1 MGFLSW
7 VSKVGHKASDVAHT
21 AVGQIYKASKTVS
34 HNITGASDWLHSK
47 VNSVANT
54 YPEAQ
59 SLVDDFNKIY
69 SPLHSVIHTTNDF
82 IQKDAP
88 VIGNI
93 VDRVAASGLQT
104 IDHLADAA
112 KKAAGVQ
119 RPASFKDTGRFLKEE
134 AQATGE
140 DLIKAAGSG
149 LTTGIRATRAS
160 GDIADIVGKRF
171 VPDQISGR

>member
-7 VSKVGHKASDVAHT
+7 VSKVGHKASDVAHKS
-21 AVGQIYKASKTVS
+21 VGAIYKASKTVS

-59 SLVDDFNKIY
+59 GLVDEFNKIY
-69 SPLHSVIHTTNDF
+69 TPLHSVIHTADDF

-88 VIGNI
+88 VIGNTI
-93 VDRVAASGLQT
+93 DRVAQAGLKT
-104 IDHLADAA
+104 VDHLNDAA

-140 DLIKAAGSG
+140 DLLKAAGAG
-149 LTTGIRATRAS
+149 FTTFKEGSRAGA
-160 GDIADIVGKRF
+160 DIADIVGKRF